1 MALSKWTRFFHRWVS
16 MLFIVTVIAATVAA
30 ATGQSTQNPVFYL
43 PLAPLFVLMI
53 TGLYMFIQPYL
64 RCRAV
69 PE

>member
-16 MLFIVTVIAATVAA
+16 ILFIATVIAATIAA
-30 ATGQSTQNPVFYL
+30 ATGQSTQSPIFYL

-53 TGLYMFIQPYL
+53 TGLYMFALPYV
-64 RCRAV
+64 RRRAV